1 MTDLVDQMFPPI
13 HRKWAPE
20 FTDANFWRQPIAEFD
35 FPDFRPSSPQPS
47 GTPAPPSP
55 ALSARS
61 DASIQTGL
69 SRLRNFSLRGGRT
82 QPEFVPAGTTTTNAI
97 GAANGAGGQKA
108 HQRAKSSLG
117 QDKVPNAASHSRHTS
132 AGGIN
137 GVTIPRNQDNDE
149 ANKALNRLSGGSMP
163 GSYDG
168 CRLYDNHEDEEDEDE
183 EDEEDE
189 EGQEDEED
197 EEYEGDEVD
206 DIDDSPDEEHE
217 EFDDELLA
225 TGAMDSIPYI

>member
-20 FTDANFWRQPIAEFD
+20 FTDANFWRQPIEDFD
-35 FPDFRPSSPQPS
+35 FPEFRPVSPQPTS
-47 GTPAPPSP
+47 TPSPPSP

-61 DASIQTGL
+61 DASMQTGL

-82 QPEFVPAGTTTTNAI
+82 APATEFIPAGTTTTSK
-97 GAANGAGGQKA
+97 GNGSVDAGYRA
-108 HQRAKSSLG
+108 HQRAKSSFG
-117 QDKVPNAASHSRHTS
+117 QGRVPKSTTHSRHTS
-132 AGGIN
+132 DEGIE
-137 GVTIPRNQDNDE
+137 GVAIPQGKRGTDE
-149 ANKALNRLSGGSMP
+149 RKAEHRLSSGSMP

-168 CRLYDNHEDEEDEDE
+168 FRLDEEYEE

-189 EGQEDEED
+189 YEESDEDYEEED
-197 EEYEGDEVD
+197 GDAEED
-206 DIDDSPDEEHE
+206 DMDVHAEDEHE
-217 EFDDELLA
+217 EFDDLLA